1 VPGPAA
7 PLTKRLGALYQ
18 LCDTQRPALWIT
30 REVEALRRLDARQS
44 LQMTHLRRI
53 LVISIH
59 VALWTLSILIAVVLR
74 FETVPEFLLPQLP
87 GALALLIVL
96 RVIAFFMQGLF
107 HGLWRYAGLP
117 ELRNLIRATTTSS
130 IVFVGAGTM
139 FSGVRLPR
147 SVYVGEWLVAIL
159 LMGGIRFAMRMVRE
173 RRQPLNPLA
182 VRTLIVGAG
191 DQGESLLRDVQRAGD
206 GKWEI
211 VGFLDD
217 DRNKHGALMRDVRV
231 LGSADEATLRRVVEE
246 RGVRL
251 VVLAIPRVAG
261 ARIRQILAVC
271 RLLGVQTKTVPS
283 IGHRMTEVE
292 FSAIREVSIEDLLR
306 REPVQLDV
314 AQVASF
320 IADRTLLVTGAGG
333 SIGSEMVRQVL
344 WFKPKRVVLY
354 DRSEN
359 SLFYIERELAAAKQQ
374 TEIVV
379 AVGDINDRT
388 RLEQVLRRHRP
399 NVVLHTAAYKHV
411 PTMEYNVCEAVKNNV
426 FGTLTVAEVAHATG
440 VEAFVM
446 ISTDKAV
453 NPTSVMG
460 ATKRVAEMLIHRR
473 NAFSEMRHVAVRF
486 GNVLGSA
493 GSVVPL
499 FREQIVR
506 GGPVTVTH
514 PDMRRYF
521 MTIPEAAQLTLQAAA
536 LATGGELFVLDMG
549 EPVKIVD
556 LARDLI
562 ELSGLRPDVDIQIQF
577 SGLRPGEKLFEE
589 LLLSGEAYDKTPHP
603 KIMVGHIQS
612 PAADA
617 LKTALLGLQAAV
629 EAGDDA
635 RARRCLASLVPEATL
650 SGVGKEDAAE
660 PNAAL
665 ERAVLTSS

>member
-1 VPGPAA
+1 MSS
-7 PLTKRLGALYQ
+7 Q
-18 LCDTQRPALWIT
+18 
-30 REVEALRRLDARQS
+30 
-44 LQMTHLRRI
+44 LRRI
-53 LVISIH
+53 LIISIH
-59 VALWTLSILIAVVLR
+59 LALWTVALLIAIVLR
-74 FETVPEFLLPQLP
+74 FETVPEFLYPQLP
-87 GALALLIVL
+87 GALVVLLVL
-96 RVIAFFMQGLF
+96 RVVAFFMHGLF

-117 ELRNLIRATTTSS
+117 ELRNLIRATTTST

-159 LMGGIRFAMRMVRE
+159 LMGGIRFAIRMVRE

-191 DQGESLLRDVQRAGD
+191 DQGESLLRDVQRASQ

-217 DRNKHGALMRDVRV
+217 DRTKQGALVREVRV
-231 LGSADEATLRRVVEE
+231 LGPADEATLRRVVEQ

-320 IADRTLLVTGAGG
+320 VANRTLLVTGAGG
-333 SIGSEMVRQVL
+333 SIGSELVRQAL
-344 WFKPKRVVLY
+344 WFKPKRLVLF
-354 DRSEN
+354 DRAEN
-359 SLFYIERELAAAKQQ
+359 SLFHIERELASARD
-374 TEIVV
+374 TEIVI

-388 RLEQVLRRHRP
+388 RMEQVFRRHRP

-411 PTMEYNVCEAVKNNV
+411 PTMEHNASEAVKNNV
-426 FGTLTVAEVAHATG
+426 FGTLLVADVAHATG

-453 NPTSVMG
+453 NPTSIMG
-460 ATKRVAEMLIHRR
+460 ATKRVAEMVIHSR
-473 NAFSEMRHVAVRF
+473 NAHSDMRHVAVRF

-499 FREQIVR
+499 FREQIAR

-514 PDMRRYF
+514 ADMRRYF
-521 MTIPEAAQLTLQAAA
+521 MTIPESAQLVLQAAA

-577 SGLRPGEKLFEE
+577 TGLRPGEKMFEE
-589 LLLSGEAYDKTPHP
+589 LLLSGEAYDKTPHA

-612 PAADA
+612 PPVDA
-617 LKTALLGLQAAV
+617 LKSALSALQAAAD
-629 EAGDDA
+629 AGDDA
-635 RARRCLASLVPEATL
+635 RIRRCLAALVPEAQL
-650 SGVGKEDAAE
+650 AGLVDDAEQVQSG
-660 PNAAL
+660 AL
-665 ERAVLTSS
+665 LDRSALLNST

>member
-1 VPGPAA
+1 MSS
-7 PLTKRLGALYQ
+7 Q
-18 LCDTQRPALWIT
+18 
-30 REVEALRRLDARQS
+30 
-44 LQMTHLRRI
+44 LRRI
-53 LVISIH
+53 LIISIH
-59 VALWTLSILIAVVLR
+59 VALWTVALLIAIVLR
-74 FETVPEFLLPQLP
+74 FETVPEFLFPQLP
-87 GALALLIVL
+87 GALAVLLIL
-96 RVIAFFMQGLF
+96 RVVAFFMHGLF

-117 ELRNLIRATTTSS
+117 ELRNLIRATTTST

-159 LMGGIRFAMRMVRE
+159 LMGGIRFAIRMVRE

-191 DQGESLLRDVQRAGD
+191 DQGESLLRDVQRAAN

-217 DRNKHGALMRDVRV
+217 DRTKQGALVREVRV
-231 LGSADEATLRRVVEE
+231 LGPADEATLRRVVEQ

-320 IADRTLLVTGAGG
+320 VANRTLLVTGAGG
-333 SIGSEMVRQVL
+333 SIGSELVRQAL
-344 WFKPKRVVLY
+344 WFKPKRLVLF
-354 DRSEN
+354 DRAEN
-359 SLFYIERELAAAKQQ
+359 SLFHIERELASASE
-374 TEIVV
+374 TEIVI
-379 AVGDINDRT
+379 AVGDIMDRT
-388 RLEQVLRRHRP
+388 RLEQVFRRHRP

-411 PTMEYNVCEAVKNNV
+411 PTMEHNASEAVKNNV
-426 FGTLTVAEVAHATG
+426 FGTLTVADVAHATG

-453 NPTSVMG
+453 NPTSIMG
-460 ATKRVAEMLIHRR
+460 ATKRVAEMVIHSR
-473 NAFSEMRHVAVRF
+473 NAHSDMRHVAVRF

-499 FREQIVR
+499 FREQIAR

-521 MTIPEAAQLTLQAAA
+521 MTIPESAQLVLQAAA
-536 LATGGELFVLDMG
+536 LATGGELFVLDMV

-577 SGLRPGEKLFEE
+577 TGLRPGEKMFEE
-589 LLLSGEAYDKTPHP
+589 LLLRGEAYDKTPHA

-612 PAADA
+612 PPADVLKSSLAA
-617 LKTALLGLQAAV
+617 LQAAAEV
-629 EAGDDA
+629 GDDA
-635 RARRCLASLVPEATL
+635 RIRRCLSALVPEARL
-650 SGVGKEDAAE
+650 AGVHDQAE
-660 PNAAL
+660 QAQPGAL
-665 ERAVLTSS
+665 LEGSALLNST

>member
-1 VPGPAA
+1 
-7 PLTKRLGALYQ
+7 
-18 LCDTQRPALWIT
+18 
-30 REVEALRRLDARQS
+30 
-44 LQMTHLRRI
+44 
-53 LVISIH
+53 
-59 VALWTLSILIAVVLR
+59 
-74 FETVPEFLLPQLP
+74 
-87 GALALLIVL
+87 
-96 RVIAFFMQGLF
+96 
-107 HGLWRYAGLP
+107 
-117 ELRNLIRATTTSS
+117 LIRATTASS
-130 IVFVGAGTM
+130 IVFVGAATM
-139 FSGVRLPR
+139 FSAVRLPR

-159 LMGGIRFAMRMVRE
+159 LMGGIRFAIRMVRE
-173 RRQPLNPLA
+173 RRVPLNPLA

-191 DQGESLLRDVQRAGD
+191 DQGESLLRDVQRASD

-217 DRNKHGALMRDVRV
+217 DRSKQGALVREVRV
-231 LGSADEATLRRVVEE
+231 LGRADEATLRRVVEQ

-292 FSAIREVSIEDLLR
+292 FAAIREVSIEDLLR
-306 REPVQLDV
+306 RDPVQLDV

-320 IADRTLLVTGAGG
+320 VANRTLLVTGAGG
-333 SIGSEMVRQVL
+333 SIGSELVRQLL
-344 WFKPKRVVLY
+344 WFKPQRLVLF
-354 DRSEN
+354 DRAEN
-359 SLFYIERELAAAKQQ
+359 SLFYIERELARTAPN
-374 TEIVV
+374 TDIVI

-399 NVVLHTAAYKHV
+399 HVVLHTAAFKHV
-411 PTMEYNVCEAVKNNV
+411 PTMEHNVSEAVKNNV
-426 FGTLTVAEVAHATG
+426 FGTLMVAEVAHATG

-460 ATKRVAEMLIHRR
+460 ATKRVAEMVIHSR
-473 NAFSEMRHVAVRF
+473 NAHSEMRHVAVRF

-499 FREQIVR
+499 FREQIAR

-549 EPVKIVD
+549 DPVRIVD

-589 LLLSGEAYDKTPHP
+589 LLLRGEAYDKTPHA

-612 PAADA
+612 PPADVLKSALAGLQSAAD
-617 LKTALLGLQAAV
+617 
-629 EAGDDA
+629 AGDDA
-635 RARRCLASLVPEATL
+635 RVRRCLAALVPEARL
-650 SGVGKEDAAE
+650 SGVTEESIDPGPMLESSV
-660 PNAAL
+660 AL
-665 ERAVLTSS
+665 NST

>member
-1 VPGPAA
+1 MSS
-7 PLTKRLGALYQ
+7 Q
-18 LCDTQRPALWIT
+18 
-30 REVEALRRLDARQS
+30 
-44 LQMTHLRRI
+44 LRRI
-53 LVISIH
+53 LIISIH
-59 VALWTLSILIAVVLR
+59 VALWTVALLIAIVLR
-74 FETVPEFLLPQLP
+74 FETVPEFLYPQLP
-87 GALALLIVL
+87 GALVVLLVL
-96 RVIAFFMQGLF
+96 RVVAFFMHGLF

-117 ELRNLIRATTTSS
+117 ELRNLIRATTTST

-159 LMGGIRFAMRMVRE
+159 LMGGIRFAIRMVRE

-191 DQGESLLRDVQRAGD
+191 DQGESLLRDVQRASN

-217 DRNKHGALMRDVRV
+217 DRSKQGALVREVRV
-231 LGSADEATLRRVVEE
+231 LGPADEATLRRVVEQ

-320 IADRTLLVTGAGG
+320 VANRTLLVTGAGG
-333 SIGSEMVRQVL
+333 SIGSELVRQAL
-344 WFKPKRVVLY
+344 WFKPKRLVLF
-354 DRSEN
+354 DRAEN
-359 SLFYIERELAAAKQQ
+359 SLFHIERELASARD
-374 TEIVV
+374 TEIVI

-388 RLEQVLRRHRP
+388 RMEQVFRRHRP

-411 PTMEYNVCEAVKNNV
+411 PTMEHNASEAVKNNV
-426 FGTLTVAEVAHATG
+426 FGTLLVAEVAHVTG

-453 NPTSVMG
+453 NPTSIMG
-460 ATKRVAEMLIHRR
+460 ATKRVAEMVIHSR
-473 NAFSEMRHVAVRF
+473 NAHSDMRHVAVRF

-499 FREQIVR
+499 FREQIAR

-514 PDMRRYF
+514 ADMRRYF
-521 MTIPEAAQLTLQAAA
+521 MTIPESAQLVLQAAA

-577 SGLRPGEKLFEE
+577 TGLRPGEKMFEE
-589 LLLSGEAYDKTPHP
+589 LLLSGEAYDKTPHA

-612 PAADA
+612 PPAEA
-617 LKTALLGLQAAV
+617 LKSALSALQAAAD
-629 EAGDDA
+629 AGDDA
-635 RARRCLASLVPEATL
+635 RIRRCLAALVPEAQLAGLPDEAQQAQAGALLDRSALL
-650 SGVGKEDAAE
+650 SS
-660 PNAAL
+660 
-665 ERAVLTSS
+665 T

>member
-1 VPGPAA
+1 MSS
-7 PLTKRLGALYQ
+7 Q
-18 LCDTQRPALWIT
+18 
-30 REVEALRRLDARQS
+30 
-44 LQMTHLRRI
+44 LRRI
-53 LVISIH
+53 LIISIH
-59 VALWTLSILIAVVLR
+59 VALWTVALLIAIVLR
-74 FETVPEFLLPQLP
+74 FETVPEFLYPQLP
-87 GALALLIVL
+87 GALVVLLVL
-96 RVIAFFMQGLF
+96 RVVAFFMHGLF

-117 ELRNLIRATTTSS
+117 ELRNLIRATTTST

-159 LMGGIRFAMRMVRE
+159 LMGGIRFAIRMVRE

-191 DQGESLLRDVQRAGD
+191 DQGESLLRDVQRASH

-217 DRNKHGALMRDVRV
+217 DRSKQGALVREVRV
-231 LGSADEATLRRVVEE
+231 LGPADEATLRRVVEQ

-261 ARIRQILAVC
+261 ARIRQILGVC

-320 IADRTLLVTGAGG
+320 VANRTLLVTGAGG
-333 SIGSEMVRQVL
+333 SIGSELVRQAL
-344 WFKPKRVVLY
+344 WFKPKRLVLF
-354 DRSEN
+354 DRAEN
-359 SLFYIERELAAAKQQ
+359 SLFHIERELASARD
-374 TEIVV
+374 TEIVI

-388 RLEQVLRRHRP
+388 RMEQVFRRHRP

-411 PTMEYNVCEAVKNNV
+411 PTMEHNASEAVKNNV
-426 FGTLTVAEVAHATG
+426 FGTLLVADVAHVTG

-453 NPTSVMG
+453 NPTSIMG
-460 ATKRVAEMLIHRR
+460 ATKRVAEMVIHSR
-473 NAFSEMRHVAVRF
+473 NAHSDMRHVAVRF

-499 FREQIVR
+499 FREQIAR

-514 PDMRRYF
+514 ADMRRYF
-521 MTIPEAAQLTLQAAA
+521 MTIPESAQLVLQAAA

-577 SGLRPGEKLFEE
+577 TGLRPGEKMFEE
-589 LLLSGEAYDKTPHP
+589 LLLSGEAYDETPHA

-612 PAADA
+612 PPVDA
-617 LKTALLGLQAAV
+617 LKSALSALQAAAD
-629 EAGDDA
+629 AGDDA
-635 RARRCLASLVPEATL
+635 RIRRCLAALVPEAQLAGLPDEAQQAQAGALLDRSALL
-650 SGVGKEDAAE
+650 SS
-660 PNAAL
+660 
-665 ERAVLTSS
+665 T

>member
-1 VPGPAA
+1 MN
-7 PLTKRLGALYQ
+7 
-18 LCDTQRPALWIT
+18 
-30 REVEALRRLDARQS
+30 S
-44 LQMTHLRRI
+44 HLRRI
-53 LVISIH
+53 LIISVH
-59 VALWTLSILIAVVLR
+59 VALWTMALLIAVVLR
-74 FETVPEFLLPQLP
+74 FETVPEFLYPVLPQ
-87 GALALLIVL
+87 ALAVLVVL
-96 RVIAFFMQGLF
+96 RIGAFFMHGLF

-117 ELRNLIRATTTSS
+117 ELRNLIRATTTST

-139 FSGVRLPR
+139 FTGVRLPR

-159 LMGGIRFAMRMVRE
+159 LMGGIRFAIRMVRE

-206 GKWEI
+206 GKWEV

-217 DRNKHGALMRDVRV
+217 DRTKQGALVREVRV
-231 LGSADEATLRRVVEE
+231 LGPADEATLRRVVEQ

-261 ARIRQILAVC
+261 GRIRQILAVC

-283 IGHRMTEVE
+283 IGHRMIGVE
-292 FSAIREVSIEDLLR
+292 FAEIREVSIEDLLR
-306 REPVQLDV
+306 REPVQLDL

-320 IADRTLLVTGAGG
+320 VANRTLLVTGAGG
-333 SIGSEMVRQVL
+333 SIGSELVRQAL
-344 WFKPKRVVLY
+344 WFKPKRLVLY
-354 DRSEN
+354 DRAEN
-359 SLFYIERELAAAKQQ
+359 SLFYIERELAASAGN
-374 TEIVV
+374 TEIVF
-379 AVGDINDRT
+379 AVGDISDRA

-411 PTMEYNVCEAVKNNV
+411 PTMEHNVSEAVKNNV
-426 FGTLTVAEVAHATG
+426 FGTLTVADVAHATG

-460 ATKRVAEMLIHRR
+460 ASKRVAEMVIHSR
-473 NAFSEMRHVAVRF
+473 NAHSEMRHVAVRF

-499 FREQIVR
+499 FREQIAR

-521 MTIPEAAQLTLQAAA
+521 MTIPEAAQLVLQAAA

-589 LLLSGEAYDKTPHP
+589 LLLRGEAYDKTPHA

-612 PAADA
+612 PPIDA
-617 LKTALLGLQAAV
+617 LKIALAALQNAA

-635 RARRCLASLVPEATL
+635 RVRRCLAALVPEAQL
-650 SGVGKEDAAE
+650 SGVNDAEATKSGRM
-660 PNAAL
+660 L
-665 ERAVLTSS
+665 EAPILNST

>member
-1 VPGPAA
+1 MN
-7 PLTKRLGALYQ
+7 
-18 LCDTQRPALWIT
+18 
-30 REVEALRRLDARQS
+30 S
-44 LQMTHLRRI
+44 HLRRI
-53 LVISIH
+53 LIISVH
-59 VALWTLSILIAVVLR
+59 VALWTMALLIAVVLR
-74 FETVPEFLLPQLP
+74 FETVPEFLYPVLPP
-87 GALALLIVL
+87 ALALLVVL
-96 RVIAFFMQGLF
+96 RIGAFFMHGLF

-117 ELRNLIRATTTSS
+117 ELRNLIRATTTST

-139 FSGVRLPR
+139 FTGVRLPR

-159 LMGGIRFAMRMVRE
+159 LMGGIRFAIRMVRE

-206 GKWEI
+206 GKWEV

-217 DRNKHGALMRDVRV
+217 DRTKQGALVREVRV
-231 LGSADEATLRRVVEE
+231 LGPADEATLRRVVEQ

-261 ARIRQILAVC
+261 GRIRQILAVC

-283 IGHRMTEVE
+283 IGHRMIGVE
-292 FSAIREVSIEDLLR
+292 FAEIREVSIEDLLR
-306 REPVQLDV
+306 RDPVQLDL

-320 IADRTLLVTGAGG
+320 VANRTLLVTGAGG
-333 SIGSEMVRQVL
+333 SIGSELVRQAL
-344 WFKPKRVVLY
+344 WFKPKRLVLY
-354 DRSEN
+354 DRAEN
-359 SLFYIERELAAAKQQ
+359 SLFYIERELASSATN
-374 TEIVV
+374 TEIVI
-379 AVGDINDRT
+379 AVGDISDRA

-411 PTMEYNVCEAVKNNV
+411 PTMEHNVSEAVKNNV
-426 FGTLTVAEVAHATG
+426 FGTLTVADVSHATG

-460 ATKRVAEMLIHRR
+460 ASKRVAEMVIHSR
-473 NAFSEMRHVAVRF
+473 NAHSEMRHVAVRF

-499 FREQIVR
+499 FREQIAR

-521 MTIPEAAQLTLQAAA
+521 MTIPEAAQLVLQAAA

-589 LLLSGEAYDKTPHP
+589 LLLRGEAYDKTPHA

-612 PAADA
+612 PPIDA
-617 LKTALLGLQAAV
+617 LKSALVALQNAA

-635 RARRCLASLVPEATL
+635 RVRRCLAALVPEAQL
-650 SGVGKEDAAE
+650 SGVNDAEEATSGRL
-660 PNAAL
+660 L
-665 ERAVLTSS
+665 EAPLLSST

>member
-1 VPGPAA
+1 MSS
-7 PLTKRLGALYQ
+7 Q
-18 LCDTQRPALWIT
+18 F
-30 REVEALRRLDARQS
+30 
-44 LQMTHLRRI
+44 RRI
-53 LVISIH
+53 LIISIH
-59 VALWTLSILIAVVLR
+59 VALWTVALLIAIVLR
-74 FETVPEFLLPQLP
+74 FETVPDFLFPQLP
-87 GALALLIVL
+87 GALALLLIL
-96 RVIAFFMQGLF
+96 RVAAFFMHGLF

-117 ELRNLIRATTTSS
+117 ELRNLIRATTTST
-130 IVFVGAGTM
+130 IVFVGAGAM

-159 LMGGIRFAMRMVRE
+159 LMGGIRFAIRMVRE

-191 DQGESLLRDVQRAGD
+191 DQGESLLRDVQRAAN

-217 DRNKHGALMRDVRV
+217 DRTKQGALVREVRV
-231 LGSADEATLRRVVEE
+231 LGPADEATLRRVVEQ

-261 ARIRQILAVC
+261 ARIRQILSVC

-320 IADRTLLVTGAGG
+320 VADRTLLVTGAGG
-333 SIGSEMVRQVL
+333 SIGSELVRQAL
-344 WFKPKRVVLY
+344 WFKPKRLVLF

-359 SLFYIERELAAAKQQ
+359 SLFYIERELASGSHS
-374 TEIVV
+374 TEIVI
-379 AVGDINDRT
+379 AVGDITDRT
-388 RLEQVLRRHRP
+388 RLEQVFRRHRP

-411 PTMEYNVCEAVKNNV
+411 PTMEHNASEAAKNNV
-426 FGTLTVAEVAHATG
+426 FGTLTVADIAHATG

-453 NPTSVMG
+453 NPTSIMG
-460 ATKRVAEMLIHRR
+460 ATKRVAEMVIHSR
-473 NAFSEMRHVAVRF
+473 NAHSDMRHVAVRF

-499 FREQIVR
+499 FREQIAR

-521 MTIPEAAQLTLQAAA
+521 MTIPESAQLVLQAAA

-577 SGLRPGEKLFEE
+577 TGLRPGEKMFEE
-589 LLLSGEAYDKTPHP
+589 LLLHGEAYDKTPHA

-612 PAADA
+612 PPADA
-617 LKTALLGLQAAV
+617 LKSALSQLQAAA

-635 RARRCLASLVPEATL
+635 RVRRCLAGLVPEARL
-650 SGVGKEDAAE
+650 AGVLDEAQHAL
-660 PNAAL
+660 PAAL
-665 ERAVLTSS
+665 LEGSAFLSST

>member
-1 VPGPAA
+1 MN
-7 PLTKRLGALYQ
+7 
-18 LCDTQRPALWIT
+18 
-30 REVEALRRLDARQS
+30 S
-44 LQMTHLRRI
+44 HLRRI
-53 LVISIH
+53 LIISVH
-59 VALWTLSILIAVVLR
+59 VALWTMAMFIAVVLR
-74 FETVPEFLLPQLP
+74 FETVPDFLYPQLT
-87 GALALLIVL
+87 GALALLILL
-96 RVIAFFMQGLF
+96 RIIAFFMHGLF

-117 ELRNLIRATTTSS
+117 ELRNLIRATTTST

-159 LMGGIRFAMRMVRE
+159 LMGGIRFAIRMVRE

-217 DRNKHGALMRDVRV
+217 DRSKQGALVREVRV
-231 LGSADEATLRRVVEE
+231 LGPADEATLRRVVEQ

-261 ARIRQILAVC
+261 PRIRQILSVC
-271 RLLGVQTKTVPS
+271 RILGVQTKTVPS
-283 IGHRMTEVE
+283 IGLRMTEVE

-314 AQVASF
+314 VQVASF
-320 IADRTLLVTGAGG
+320 VANRTLLVTGAGG
-333 SIGSEMVRQVL
+333 SIGSELVRQAL
-344 WFKPKRVVLY
+344 WFKPKRLVLY

-359 SLFYIERELAAAKQQ
+359 SLFHIERELAGSNPH
-374 TEIVV
+374 TEIVI
-379 AVGDINDRT
+379 AVGDISDRT

-411 PTMEYNVCEAVKNNV
+411 PTMEHNASEAVKNNV
-426 FGTLTVAEVAHATG
+426 FGTLTVAEVAHASG

-460 ATKRVAEMLIHRR
+460 ATKRVAEMMIHGR
-473 NAFSEMRHVAVRF
+473 NAHSDMRHVAVRF

-499 FREQIVR
+499 FREQIAR

-521 MTIPEAAQLTLQAAA
+521 MTIPESAQLVLQAAA

-549 EPVKIVD
+549 EPVRIVD

-562 ELSGLRPDVDIQIQF
+562 ELSGLRPELDIQIQF

-589 LLLSGEAYDKTPHP
+589 LLLRGEAYDKTPHA

-612 PAADA
+612 PPADVLKSALAA
-617 LKTALLGLQAAV
+617 LQAASD
-629 EAGDDA
+629 AGDDA
-635 RARRCLASLVPEATL
+635 RVRRCLAGLVPEARLT
-650 SGVGKEDAAE
+650 GVTGATVAE
-660 PNAAL
+660 PSSLL
-665 ERAVLTSS
+665 EGAPLLNST

>member
-1 VPGPAA
+1 MN
-7 PLTKRLGALYQ
+7 
-18 LCDTQRPALWIT
+18 
-30 REVEALRRLDARQS
+30 S
-44 LQMTHLRRI
+44 HLRRI
-53 LVISIH
+53 LIISVH
-59 VALWTLSILIAVVLR
+59 VALWTMAMLIAVVLR
-74 FETVPEFLLPQLP
+74 FETIPEFLFPVLLP
-87 GALALLIVL
+87 ALALLVVL
-96 RVIAFFMQGLF
+96 RVAAFFMHGLF

-117 ELRNLIRATTTSS
+117 ELRNLIRATTTST

-139 FSGVRLPR
+139 FTGVRLPR

-159 LMGGIRFAMRMVRE
+159 LMGGIRFAIRMVRE

-191 DQGESLLRDVQRAGD
+191 DQGESLLRDVQRAAD
-206 GKWEI
+206 GKWEV

-217 DRNKHGALMRDVRV
+217 DRTKQGALVREVRV
-231 LGSADEATLRRVVEE
+231 LGPADEATLRRVVEQ

-261 ARIRQILAVC
+261 PRIRQILAVC

-283 IGHRMTEVE
+283 IGHRMAGVE
-292 FSAIREVSIEDLLR
+292 FAAIREVSIEDLLR

-320 IADRTLLVTGAGG
+320 VANRTLLVTGAGG
-333 SIGSEMVRQVL
+333 SIGSELVRQAL
-344 WFKPKRVVLY
+344 WFKPKRLVLY
-354 DRSEN
+354 DRAEN
-359 SLFYIERELAAAKQQ
+359 ALFYIERELAATAGN

-379 AVGDINDRT
+379 AVGDISDRA

-399 NVVLHTAAYKHV
+399 HVVLHAAAYKHV
-411 PTMEYNVCEAVKNNV
+411 PTMEHNVCEAVKNNV
-426 FGTLTVAEVAHATG
+426 FGTLTVAEVAHAIG
-440 VEAFVM
+440 VQAFVM

-460 ATKRVAEMLIHRR
+460 ATKRVAEMVIHSR
-473 NAFSEMRHVAVRF
+473 NANSEMRHVAVRF

-499 FREQIVR
+499 FREQIAR

-521 MTIPEAAQLTLQAAA
+521 MTIPEAAQLVLQAAA

-589 LLLSGEAYDKTPHP
+589 LLLRGEAYDKTPHA

-612 PAADA
+612 PPIDA
-617 LKTALLGLQAAV
+617 LKTALGALQAAA
-629 EAGDDA
+629 EAGDEA
-635 RARRCLASLVPEATL
+635 RVRRCLAVLVPEAQL
-650 SGVGKEDAAE
+650 SGVDEATTGSGRL
-660 PNAAL
+660 L
-665 ERAVLTSS
+665 EAPVLNST

>member
-1 VPGPAA
+1 MSS
-7 PLTKRLGALYQ
+7 Q
-18 LCDTQRPALWIT
+18 
-30 REVEALRRLDARQS
+30 
-44 LQMTHLRRI
+44 LRRI
-53 LVISIH
+53 LIIPIH
-59 VALWTLSILIAVVLR
+59 VALWTVALLIAIVLR
-74 FETVPEFLLPQLP
+74 FETVPEFLYPQLP
-87 GALALLIVL
+87 GALVVLLVL
-96 RVIAFFMQGLF
+96 RVVAFFMHGLF

-117 ELRNLIRATTTSS
+117 ELRNLIRATTTST

-159 LMGGIRFAMRMVRE
+159 LMGGIRFAIRMVRE

-191 DQGESLLRDVQRAGD
+191 DQGESLLRDVQRASN

-217 DRNKHGALMRDVRV
+217 DRSKQGALVREVRV
-231 LGSADEATLRRVVEE
+231 LGPADEATLRRVVEQ

-320 IADRTLLVTGAGG
+320 VANRTLLVTGAGG
-333 SIGSEMVRQVL
+333 SIGSELVRQAL
-344 WFKPKRVVLY
+344 WFKPKRLVLF
-354 DRSEN
+354 DRAEN
-359 SLFYIERELAAAKQQ
+359 SLFHIERELASARD
-374 TEIVV
+374 TEIVI

-388 RLEQVLRRHRP
+388 RMEQVFRRHRP

-411 PTMEYNVCEAVKNNV
+411 PTMEHNASEAVKNNV
-426 FGTLTVAEVAHATG
+426 FGTLLVAEVAHVTG

-453 NPTSVMG
+453 NPTSIMG
-460 ATKRVAEMLIHRR
+460 ATKRVAEMVIHSR
-473 NAFSEMRHVAVRF
+473 NAHSDMRHVAVRF

-499 FREQIVR
+499 FREQIAR

-514 PDMRRYF
+514 ADMRRYF
-521 MTIPEAAQLTLQAAA
+521 MTIPESAQLVLQAAA

-577 SGLRPGEKLFEE
+577 TGLRPGEKMFEE
-589 LLLSGEAYDKTPHP
+589 LLLSGEAYDKTPHA

-612 PAADA
+612 PPAEA
-617 LKTALLGLQAAV
+617 LKSALSALQAAAD
-629 EAGDDA
+629 AGDDA
-635 RARRCLASLVPEATL
+635 RIRRCLAALVPEAQLAGLPDEAQQAQAGALLDRSALL
-650 SGVGKEDAAE
+650 SS
-660 PNAAL
+660 
-665 ERAVLTSS
+665 T